1 MLIDYEDTPASAVSR
16 LRTLGVDDQ
25 AMRDRFAYVRPDGP
39 LIDRQ
44 GRVAGHTMARLEALA
59 ADVVVIDSIGE
70 SLAAEGFKPNDDDQV
85 TRWFR
90 LLPRRLARN
99 GSAVLGLDHRAK
111 NKDDRGLWAIGSQRK
126 LAAIDGAAYVADVKV
141 APTKTADGHVRLI
154 CAKDRHGTHQRDHMV
169 ADVHIRNLDGGVR
182 LHLAAPATT
191 FRPTVL
197 MERVSR
203 FLEETPTSSLRGVH
217 RGVTGKNE
225 TLTLAL
231 NSLLAEGYVRCD
243 TGGRGGQQWSSV
255 EPFRAPDDELAHL
268 THPVDNPEEGDR
280 VPPRPHRVP
289 DAGDA
294 VSDRPRPPRPD
305 PLRSRGRTGT
315 RSSPLEPQETP
326 QARPPE
332 TDDTTHDPG
341 IPAADAAPAEIPD
354 PFALTDADLDAV
366 DSEP

>member
-1 MLIDYEDTPASAVSR
+1 M
-16 LRTLGVDDQ
+16 GH
-25 AMRDRFAYVRPDGP
+25 
-39 LIDRQ
+39 
-44 GRVAGHTMARLEALA
+44 RVAAEARS
-59 ADVVVIDSIGE
+59 D
-70 SLAAEGFKPNDDDQV
+70 
-85 TRWFR
+85 
-90 LLPRRLARN
+90 RR
-99 GSAVLGLDHRAK
+99 
-111 NKDDRGLWAIGSQRK
+111 
-126 LAAIDGAAYVADVKV
+126 AAYVADVKV

-243 TGGRGGQQWSSV
+243 TVAVAQQWSSV
-255 EPFRAPDDELAHL
+255 ELFRAPDDELAHPPTL
-268 THPVDNPEEGDR
+268 WITPKKATAPHQAPPAGPRRRGRGVRSTRPLA
-280 VPPRPHRVP
+280 VP
-289 DAGDA
+289 G
-294 VSDRPRPPRPD
+294 
-305 PLRSRGRTGT
+305 PLRRGRTGT

-326 QARPPE
+326 QAPP
-332 TDDTTHDPG
+332 
-341 IPAADAAPAEIPD
+341 
-354 PFALTDADLDAV
+354 
-366 DSEP
+366 